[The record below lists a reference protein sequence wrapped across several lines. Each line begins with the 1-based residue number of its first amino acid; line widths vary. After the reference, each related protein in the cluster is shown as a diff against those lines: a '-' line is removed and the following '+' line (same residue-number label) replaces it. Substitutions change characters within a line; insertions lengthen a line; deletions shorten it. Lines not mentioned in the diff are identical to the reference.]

1 FLDTTIQIARLV
13 HCRITKDRIKL
24 EISSFD
30 CSVTSLV
37 VWQEFKRRLLKD
49 AKYLIN
55 LLNNYGSY
63 DETMRHVT
71 RLPKEQRRKQMIC
84 LGTLQSIMD
93 AAGARRGDAELAERG
108 QRILRSLIQGGLRRF
123 EQSVDFV

>member
-1 FLDTTIQIARLV
+1 MGLHFGPRSGRELALFAMTGRGVFLDTTIQIARLV

-84 LGTLQSIMD
+84 LGTLQSIM
-93 AAGARRGDAELAERG
+93 
-108 QRILRSLIQGGLRRF
+108 
-123 EQSVDFV
+123 